1 MVTVLDTEII
11 PQDETPYGVP
21 CAFDYIIRTL
31 IGGEKTSKGTL
42 AFYCLCVTHF
52 LYMFVLFNTYV

>member
-31 IGGEKTSKGTL
+31 MGGRKHRK
-42 AFYCLCVTHF
+42 VH
-52 LYMFVLFNTYV
+52 